1 MKIAINTK
9 HGGFGLSPKAL
20 TAYLKVKGKPCFFFE
35 GELIDS
41 KYVYTPIDI
50 EHDDEVPYFYTPFT
64 VPNPNDYIKTEN
76 SSDIYI
82 DEWEIPRNDPDLI
95 SIIEQMGSNANGR
108 CAALKIVE
116 IPDDVDW
123 VVQEY
128 DGLEWVAEK
137 HRTWQ

>member
-1 MKIAINTK
+1 MKIAINIK

-20 TAYLKVKGKPCFFFE
+20 ATYMKAKGKSCFFFQ

-41 KYVYTPIDI
+41 EYVYTPIDI
-50 EHDDEVPYFYTPFT
+50 ERDEVSYFYTPFT
-64 VPNPNDYIKTEN
+64 VSNPNDYIKTKNNEN
-76 SSDIYI
+76 IYI
-82 DEWEIPRNDPDLI
+82 NEWEIPRNDPDLI
-95 SIIEQMGSNANGR
+95 SVIEQMGSNANGR
-108 CAALKIVE
+108 CAELKIVE

-123 VVQEY
+123 IIQEY